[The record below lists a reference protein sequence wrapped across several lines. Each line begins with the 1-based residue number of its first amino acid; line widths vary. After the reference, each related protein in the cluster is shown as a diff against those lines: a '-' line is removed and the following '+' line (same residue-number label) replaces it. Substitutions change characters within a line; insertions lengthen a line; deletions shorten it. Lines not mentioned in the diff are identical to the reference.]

1 MSSGLLEESK
11 KQQSK
16 FQQTRSILYGNKY
29 DNVNWLRKGIYN
41 TYSLWRLTKAETGN
55 ALSASA
61 RAIREISKNTKNG
74 VKDWYK
80 ESGFGEAVKDA
91 GKKMTTVG
99 KSIKD
104 FTVRHA
110 KNAGGLMAAGAQKV
124 YEKGKEFNVK
134 NINEHSLTAEVEFNK
149 KDYKRFFESLSGIKV
164 KQFVEKPFT
173 LQDYFMSF
181 YKEEKE
187 FGGLSGVRGNSK

>member
-11 KQQSK
+11 KHQSK

-29 DNVNWLRKGIYN
+29 DNVNWLMKGIYN
-41 TYSLWRLTKAETGN
+41 TYSIWRLTKAETGN

-61 RAIREISKNTKNG
+61 RAIREISKSTKNG

-91 GKKMTTVG
+91 GKKMSSVG

-104 FTVRHA
+104 FTVHHP
-110 KNAGGLMAAGAQKV
+110 KNAGGLMVAGALV
-124 YEKGKEFNVK
+124 LL
-134 NINEHSLTAEVEFNK
+134 ISK
-149 KDYKRFFESLSGIKV
+149 KRRED
-164 KQFVEKPFT
+164 
-173 LQDYFMSF
+173 
-181 YKEEKE
+181 
-187 FGGLSGVRGNSK
+187 

>member
-110 KNAGGLMAAGAQKV
+110 KNSGFRIRKSGGKLW
-124 YEKGKEFNVK
+124 EKDRK
-134 NINEHSLTAEVEFNK
+134 
-149 KDYKRFFESLSGIKV
+149 
-164 KQFVEKPFT
+164 
-173 LQDYFMSF
+173 
-181 YKEEKE
+181 
-187 FGGLSGVRGNSK
+187 GGRRLVSIRRRMDKG